1 MTATLDATAH
11 GTGPETVRRALV
23 LGALGVV
30 FGDIGTSPL
39 YALKESA
46 HAAGSSGV
54 LSSDALLGLLSLILW
69 SLIVVI
75 SIKYC
80 TFILRADNRGEGG
93 IIALLALLGVQRIQS
108 GSRRIYLVV
117 LGLVGTALLYAD
129 GTITPAISVLS
140 AVEGLTVDAPR
151 FEPYVV
157 PITLV
162 ILAVLFSVQ
171 RMGTGWI
178 GGIFGPFMLLWF
190 VVLGMLGIRGILAAP
205 EVLAAINPYYAAAYV
220 LNADLATTS
229 AVLAAVFLAVTGG
242 EALYA
247 DMGHFGR
254 SPIRWAWFLIVMPG
268 LMLNYFGQGALLL
281 TDPSAAESPFY
292 HLAPDWAHYPLVAL
306 ATMATAIASQA
317 VITGSFSLTQ
327 QAIQLG
333 LLPRLRVIHTSSR
346 ERGQIYVPFVNW
358 ALAVLTL
365 GAVLGFG
372 SSGRLAGAYGL
383 AVSFDMVIT
392 TFLATFV
399 ALHWRHRPVLVYLLN
414 GALLL
419 VDLAFFA
426 ANTTKLFQGGWF
438 PLLIAVGV
446 AFMMLTW
453 RRGQQLVQ
461 KARVHLRTSP
471 KDFLQRLETDPPIRI
486 PGVAVVLSA
495 SPSSIPGT
503 LLHHLRHN
511 RVLHEA
517 VFLVSVLV
525 LDTPTVEGKERVQIT
540 PVGAGIQRLILR
552 FGFTEKPNVPE
563 GLRLAAEQHG
573 IAELEA
579 GCATY
584 YVGRQ
589 TVIANR
595 EQAGMALWREMIFAM
610 LNRNSEL
617 TADYFCIPATQVVEI
632 GSSVEI

>member
-1 MTATLDATAH
+1 MTTVTSVALH
-11 GTGPETVRRALV
+11 GAKTDHHGRAAV

-39 YALKESA
+39 YALKEAA
-46 HAAGSSGV
+46 HAASHGNLAPETVLGV
-54 LSSDALLGLLSLILW
+54 LSLILW

-80 TFILRADNRGEGG
+80 IFILQADNRGEGG
-93 IIALLALLGVQRIQS
+93 IIALLALLGVRRVAP
-108 GSRRIYLVV
+108 GSWRVHLVV
-117 LGLVGTALLYAD
+117 MGLIGTSLLYSD
-129 GTITPAISVLS
+129 GAITPAISVLS
-140 AVEGLTVDAPR
+140 AVEGLTVDAHG
-151 FEPYVV
+151 FEHYVV
-157 PITLV
+157 PITVV
-162 ILAVLFSVQ
+162 ILIGLFSVQ

-178 GGIFGPFMLLWF
+178 GQIFGPFMLFWF
-190 VVLGMLGIRGILAAP
+190 VVLGLLGLGSIVKAP
-205 EVLAAINPYYAAAYV
+205 GVLAAINPYYAFAYI
-220 LNADLATTS
+220 LNAGPVISL
-229 AVLAAVFLAVTGG
+229 AVLAAVFLSVTGG

-254 SPIRWAWFLIVMPG
+254 FPIRAGWFTVVLPC

-281 TDPSAAESPFY
+281 TDPGALESPFY

-333 LLPRLRVIHTSSR
+333 LLPRLRVIHTSSH

-399 ALHWRHRPVLVYLLN
+399 ALHWGHRPALVYLLN

-540 PVGAGIQRLILR
+540 PV
-552 FGFTEKPNVPE
+552 
-563 GLRLAAEQHG
+563 
-573 IAELEA
+573 
-579 GCATY
+579 
-584 YVGRQ
+584 
-589 TVIANR
+589 
-595 EQAGMALWREMIFAM
+595 
-610 LNRNSEL
+610 
-617 TADYFCIPATQVVEI
+617 
-632 GSSVEI
+632 

>member
-1 MTATLDATAH
+1 MAATIDATAH
-11 GTGPETVRRALV
+11 GPSSEGPSRALV

-39 YALKESA
+39 YALKEAA

-54 LSSDALLGLLSLILW
+54 LSPDALLGVLSLILW

-80 TFILRADNRGEGG
+80 IFILRADNRGEGG
-93 IIALLALLGVQRIQS
+93 IIALLALLGVRRVQPGSWRIH
-108 GSRRIYLVV
+108 LVL

-140 AVEGLTVDAPR
+140 AVEGLTVDSPQYGA
-151 FEPYVV
+151 YVV

-162 ILAVLFSVQ
+162 ILAVLFFVQ

-178 GGIFGPFMLLWF
+178 GGIFGPFMLFWF
-190 VVLGMLGIRGILAAP
+190 AILGILGLRGILAAP
-205 EVLAAINPYYAAAYV
+205 DVLVAINPSYAVAYV
-220 LNADLATTS
+220 LSANLSVTL
-229 AVLAAVFLAVTGG
+229 AVLSAVFLAVTGG

-254 SPIRWAWFLIVMPG
+254 FPIRAAWFLVVMPA

-281 TDPSAAESPFY
+281 TDPTAAESPFY

-306 ATMATAIASQA
+306 ATMATVIASQA

-333 LLPRLRVIHTSSR
+333 LLPRLRVIHTSSH
-346 ERGQIYVPFVNW
+346 ERGQVYVPFVNW
-358 ALAVLTL
+358 ALAALTL

-372 SSGRLAGAYGL
+372 SSSRLAGAYGL
-383 AVSFDMVIT
+383 AVSFDMAVT
-392 TFLATFV
+392 TVLATFV

-414 GALLL
+414 GFLL
-419 VDLAFFA
+419 VVDLIFFA
-426 ANTTKLFQGGWF
+426 ANTTKLFHGGWF
-438 PLLIAVGV
+438 PLLIAVAA

-453 RRGQQLVQ
+453 RRGQQLVK
-461 KARVHLRTSP
+461 KARSHLRMPP
-471 KDFLQRLETDPPIRI
+471 KDFLQRLEADPPIRI
-486 PGVAVVLSA
+486 PGVAIVMSA
-495 SPSSIPGT
+495 SASGIPGT
-503 LLHHLRHN
+503 LLHHLKHN
-511 RVLHEA
+511 RVLHER
-517 VFLVSVLV
+517 VFLVSVQV
-525 LDTPTVEGKERVQIT
+525 LEIPTVPDDERVEVVPI
-540 PVGAGIQRLILR
+540 GAGIARVILR
-552 FGFTEKPNVPE
+552 FGFTEKPNVPKA
-563 GLRLAAEQHG
+563 LRGAAHRHD
-573 IAELEA
+573 ALMLDPDT
-579 GCATY
+579 ATY

-589 TVIANR
+589 TVVATR
-595 EQAGMALWREMIFAM
+595 AQAGMALWREMVFAM
-610 LNRNSEL
+610 LNRNAEL
-617 TADYFCIPATQVVEI
+617 TADYFCIPAPQVVEI